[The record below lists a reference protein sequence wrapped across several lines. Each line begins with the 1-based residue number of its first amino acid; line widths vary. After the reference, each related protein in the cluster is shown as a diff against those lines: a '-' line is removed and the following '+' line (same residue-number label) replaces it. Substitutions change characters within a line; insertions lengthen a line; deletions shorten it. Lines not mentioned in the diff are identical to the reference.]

1 MNTTS
6 WSSTFPNLAGNIQLL
21 IGLSMT
27 VCVSKPIFGDLL
39 TSNLIPFR
47 LELPESMVS
56 MSTSRSRNRPS
67 TQEAVEMTPSMVD
80 CDEVTSQPVM
90 GLWHSGMSIQPH
102 IMTITPVLLPI
113 LRAVHILPAVVRNIS
128 QLFPIS

>member
-90 GLWHSGMSIQPH
+90 GL
-102 IMTITPVLLPI
+102 
-113 LRAVHILPAVVRNIS
+113 
-128 QLFPIS
+128 